1 MGHAPDWMRQSYGK
15 VKKMADGG
23 SVNLPDIESDNAPD
37 DTTISPYAYKDLR
50 GVDNVGANVTRNL
63 GGGNKVMV
71 DGAIGGYSGRDEE
84 GRKANETNTWHR
96 LGYAKE
102 LEGDREIGAGV
113 SGYSYR
119 GERAGESFKG
129 GEAASTGDV
138 RYRDG
143 SNEYG
148 ASYTPEGKRVQITF
162 RKRF

>member
-23 SVNLPDIESDNAPD
+23 SAGLPDIETETPD
-37 DTTISPYAYKDLR
+37 DTTVSPYAFKDLR
-50 GVDNVGANVTRNL
+50 GVDNIGANVTRNL

-71 DGAIGGYSGRDEE
+71 DGSIGGYRSSDQYGD
-84 GRKANETNTWHR
+84 KVSETNTWHR

-102 LEGDREIGAGV
+102 LEGDRELGAGV

-119 GERAGESFKG
+119 GERGGESFKG
-129 GEAASTGDV
+129 GETAATGDV

-143 SNEYG
+143 NNEFG
-148 ASYTPEGKRVQITF
+148 ASYTPEGKRVQVTF